1 METEGITGLGIAS
14 SKTGTQQLASK
25 ASFSAG
31 VWAVCVV
38 VILESIETDSPI
50 PDPTT
55 GQPTQD
61 TRKGGQGRTGHE
73 MKQAQNLTS
82 LSLRDTQ
89 ERRPQLSFLFSAA
102 N

>member
-1 METEGITGLGIAS
+1 METERITGLGRAS

-38 VILESIETDSPI
+38 VILENTETASPI
-50 PDPTT
+50 PDPTI

-61 TRKGGQGRTGHE
+61 TRKGVQGRTGDE
-73 MKQAQNLTS
+73 MNQAQNLTS
-82 LSLRDTQ
+82 LSPRDTQ
-89 ERRPQLSFLFSAA
+89 ERRPQLGFLFSTA